1 MGLMQGMLAQAV
13 LCEQSLCPPSSCV
26 KLGEFIPEH
35 FYRET
40 DEMGKEDPATAE
52 KTVTKVSG

>member
-1 MGLMQGMLAQAV
+1 
-13 LCEQSLCPPSSCV
+13 
-26 KLGEFIPEH
+26 EFIPEH

-52 KTVTKVSG
+52 KTVTK